1 MAKCKEC
8 DYLQKERAGFW
19 IEAGAPESQ
28 ATFEGRKER
37 CHDHRQPDL
46 NLGFDARGRLP
57 HCP

>member
-28 ATFEGRKER
+28 ATFEGKKER

-46 NLGFDARGRLP
+46 DLGLNETAEFR
-57 HCP
+57 